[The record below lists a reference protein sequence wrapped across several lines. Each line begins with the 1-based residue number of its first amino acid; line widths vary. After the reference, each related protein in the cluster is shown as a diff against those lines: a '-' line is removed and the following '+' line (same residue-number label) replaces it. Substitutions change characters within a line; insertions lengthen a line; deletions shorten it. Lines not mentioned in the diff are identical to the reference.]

1 MSQHTVYLFFSVYI
15 KCSYLSFISPQ
26 NKQELFNLRHAQAQN
41 VIERIFGVL
50 KCRFRIL
57 LLVPE
62 YTVYLQ
68 SRIPSALA
76 ALHNF
81 IQIHDPAEKIRFAS
95 NDTYDSFS
103 GVQAGD
109 DFSSMHIEEE
119 QNPTGFSLQRDR
131 IADAMWHQYQ
141 QVLQE
146 RAAAGQLE
154 DENSDYDDEDANN
167 EDTDNQDT

>member
-1 MSQHTVYLFFSVYI
+1 M
-15 KCSYLSFISPQ
+15 
-26 NKQELFNLRHAQAQN
+26 
-41 VIERIFGVL
+41 
-50 KCRFRIL
+50 
-57 LLVPE
+57 
-62 YTVYLQ
+62 
-68 SRIPSALA
+68 A

-81 IQIHDPAEKIRFAS
+81 IQIHDPAKKIRFVS

-109 DFSSMHIEEE
+109 DFPSMHIEEV
-119 QNPTGFSLQRDR
+119 QNLTGFSPQRDR

-154 DENSDYDDEDANN
+154 DENSDYDDEDADN